1 MTSIFRRK
9 LPLTFWILLLVLSG
23 VQLPALF
30 ARWSG
35 SALDVIALVGFL
47 GLIALAIVSVVTGRR
62 HLKRGDDAARH
73 EN

>member
-1 MTSIFRRK
+1 MTPIFRRK

-23 VQLPALF
+23 MQLPTLF

-47 GLIALAIVSVVTGRR
+47 GLIALAIVSLVVRR
-62 HLKRGDDAARH
+62 RGLNRGGDA
-73 EN
+73 EPPES